1 MKNLKKALCLL
12 LAVLMTVSLLAA
24 CGKKND
30 DNADGK
36 KVFTVGVDAEYP
48 PFSYLG
54 DDGKL
59 HRLRRGGL
67 SRPSATCWAGICRSS
82 VSTGIRSWCSWM
94 PRSVTASGPA

>member
-24 CGKKND
+24 CGKKGD

-36 KVFTVGVDAEYP
+36 KVFTVGIDAEYP

-54 DDGKL
+54 DDGSYT
-59 HRLRRGGL
+59 GFDIEVA
-67 SRPSATCWAGICRSS
+67 RPPATCWAGR
-82 VSTGIRSWCSWM
+82 
-94 PRSVTASGPA
+94 

>member
-24 CGKKND
+24 CGKKDD

-36 KVFTVGVDAEYP
+36 KVFTVGIDAEYP

-54 DDGKL
+54 DDGSYT
-59 HRLRRGGL
+59 GFDIEV
-67 SRPSATCWAGICRSS
+67 AQAAWAISMS
-82 VSTGIRSWCSWM
+82 KPV
-94 PRSVTASGPA
+94 